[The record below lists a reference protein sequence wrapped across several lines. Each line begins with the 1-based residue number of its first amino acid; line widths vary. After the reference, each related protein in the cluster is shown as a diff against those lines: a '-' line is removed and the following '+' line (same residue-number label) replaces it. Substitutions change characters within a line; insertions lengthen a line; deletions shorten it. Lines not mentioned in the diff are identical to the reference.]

1 MAKLQVLVLDDEPLV
16 GKRLKLVLSRIGCEV
31 EAFDRPLDA
40 FQRIGEKEFDVVIS
54 DIIMGEVDGIQLLE
68 YVLERSPRA
77 KVIMITGYAMMA
89 TAKDAMEKGAFD
101 FIAKPFKP
109 DELKS
114 VVARAA
120 AELGM
125 DVQFKPGATEEGGPR

>member
-1 MAKLQVLVLDDEPLV
+1 MSKLQVLVLDDEPLV
-16 GKRLKLVLSRIGCEV
+16 GKRLKFILSRMGCEV

-54 DIIMGEVDGIQLLE
+54 DIIMGDMDGIQLLE
-68 YVLERSPRA
+68 YVGERSPRA

-89 TAKDAMEKGAFD
+89 MAKDAMEKGAFD

-109 DELKS
+109 DELKQ

-120 AELGM
+120 AELGK
-125 DVQFKPGATEEGGPR
+125 DVEFQPSATEERRPR